1 MSGHANRATVLAA
14 LHLSESIFMKLF
26 VYDHCPFCV
35 KARTI
40 FGLKG
45 IAFDLVI
52 LLNDDEAT
60 PVSMIGKK
68 MTPILNDGERCIA
81 ESMDIVAH
89 IDGLPGAKMIT
100 GPDNPSVA
108 QWISEASGPL
118 FSLALPRWAASDF
131 KEFST
136 PAARAYFTRNK
147 ERMLGNFEEHM
158 AATPDYVT
166 TLNRHLLAL
175 GPLIKSPEAVNG
187 ELSEDDIHLFATL
200 RSLSI
205 VRGIEYPPAV
215 DAYRIRMAQRAG
227 VDLHDAIAI

>member
-1 MSGHANRATVLAA
+1 
-14 LHLSESIFMKLF
+14 MKLF

-52 LLNDDEAT
+52 LLNDDETT
-60 PVSMIGKK
+60 PIGMIGKK
-68 MTPILNDGERCIA
+68 MTPILDDGERCIA

-89 IDGLPGAKMIT
+89 IDGLSGARIIN
-100 GPDNPSVA
+100 GPNNPSVA
-108 QWISEASGPL
+108 RWISEASGPL

-147 ERMLGNFEEHM
+147 ERMLGSFKEHM
-158 AATPDYVT
+158 AATADYVA

-175 GPLIKSPEAVNG
+175 DPLIKSAEAVNG

-215 DAYRIRMAQRAG
+215 EAYRTRMAHRAG
-227 VDLHDAIAI
+227 IDLHDAIAI